1 MEITYG
7 TDYNKKKKYNDAII
21 SDIYAPLRE
30 KQVIHSVKPSL
41 NIEKIKEIDGVK
53 TPDFIIKSESL
64 FIEVTSLNI
73 PPEIGENLN
82 LSGLDIPR
90 KISEAI
96 NHIEEKNKLGYDN
109 FLIGGVVFVEF
120 ILFYFTDIKKEKS
133 LINYIKK
140 STFLNSNVD
149 FLFIRVDSDS
159 DNGES
164 SEKRYPPIIFVKN
177 EGIKNKIAEVFP
189 TIENV
194 IVFTWAD
201 QRTVLKIIRQAVPK
215 LKACVQIK
223 WYPSYLG

>member
-1 MEITYG
+1 MSKKKKCYPKDMEELMEITYG

-30 KQVIHSVKPSL
+30 KQVINSVKPSL

-53 TPDFIIKSESL
+53 TPDFIIKSKSL

-73 PPEIGENLN
+73 PPEIDENLN

-109 FLIGGVVFVEF
+109 FLIGGVIFVEF
-120 ILFYFTDIKKEKS
+120 KLFYFTDIKKEKS

-164 SEKRYPPIIFVKN
+164 SEKRYLPIIFVKN
-177 EGIKNKIAEVFP
+177 EGIKNKMAEVFP

-194 IVFTWAD
+194 IVF
-201 QRTVLKIIRQAVPK
+201 
-215 LKACVQIK
+215 
-223 WYPSYLG
+223 S